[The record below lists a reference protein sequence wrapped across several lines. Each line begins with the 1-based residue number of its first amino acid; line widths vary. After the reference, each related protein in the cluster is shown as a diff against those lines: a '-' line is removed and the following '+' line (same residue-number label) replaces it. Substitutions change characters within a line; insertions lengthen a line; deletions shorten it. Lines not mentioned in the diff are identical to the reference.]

1 MDPSKLDLSQGQTA
15 RFSVSV
21 LKNNIFRFHIDT
33 DMIAIDPS
41 SFLNLMEDLSL
52 FYEDPEISF
61 SRPPNF
67 LTGIKSTDGS

>member
-1 MDPSKLDLSQGQTA
+1 
-15 RFSVSV
+15 
-21 LKNNIFRFHIDT
+21 
-33 DMIAIDPS
+33 MIAIDPS

-67 LTGIKSTDGS
+67 LTGIKSTDGP